1 MTNKLARTFVSALA
15 LAALTTP
22 LQANDSEAA
31 VGLGGIELVANSAIS
46 MDSEDLYISK
56 DEVRVRYRYTNRSA
70 RDLELTVSFPV
81 PAIRADQEAFYGDRA
96 IPDFTGLKFVTTV
109 DGKPVSL
116 TAVERAEIGGR
127 DVTARVRALG
137 WPLRWITG
145 TGEQPDFVTAL
156 KPAQREAYRR
166 EGLLRPISEQDAAL
180 MPAWDLVT
188 HVTRKQ
194 VFLAGKTVEVTH
206 RYSPMIGGSVAGA
219 LAPDSRNQDWGLEH
233 AAHYCI
239 DKTFYAALD
248 RRASAKRKANEEF
261 MAYSETWIDYI
272 LSSGRNWKGP
282 IGQFRLVVDK
292 GKPGSLVSFCMNGV
306 KKISPTQFEVRKT
319 NFEPSGDLHILIAE
333 WGQTE

>member
-1 MTNKLARTFVSALA
+1 MTSTFARTIASALA
-15 LAALTTP
+15 LAALAAP

-31 VGLGGIELVANSAIS
+31 VGVGGIELVTNTAIT

-70 RDLELTVSFPV
+70 RDLELMVSFPV
-81 PAIRADQEAFYGDRA
+81 PAIRADEGAFYGEQA

-116 TAVERAEIGGR
+116 TAIEAAEIGGR
-127 DVTARVRALG
+127 DVTARIKALR

-145 TGEQPDFVTAL
+145 TGEAPLFITAL
-156 KPAQREAYRR
+156 SPAQREAYRR
-166 EGLLRPISEQDAAL
+166 EGLLKRVSAEDSAL

-194 VFLAGKTVEVTH
+194 VFPAGKTIEVAH
-206 RYSPMIGGSVAGA
+206 RYAPMIGGSVAGT

-233 AAHYCI
+233 AARYCI
-239 DKTFYAALD
+239 DKAFYTALD
-248 RRASAKRKANEEF
+248 RRVAAKRKANEEF

-272 LSSGRNWKGP
+272 LSSGRNWQGP

-292 GKPGSLVSFCMNGV
+292 GRPGNLVSFCMNGV

-319 NFEPSGDLHILIAE
+319 NFEPSGDLRILIAE